1 MLIRISFDY
10 LISVF
15 SCYNDCI
22 EIGGVSMLKTLA
34 LILLVIWIGGL
45 VLNIAA
51 GFIHFVLV
59 LAIISFV
66 VDLVRG
72 RR

>member
-1 MLIRISFDY
+1 MYLLSIDY
-10 LISVF
+10 FLRYY

-22 EIGGVSMLKTLA
+22 EIGGISMLKTLA

-59 LAIISFV
+59 MAIISFV